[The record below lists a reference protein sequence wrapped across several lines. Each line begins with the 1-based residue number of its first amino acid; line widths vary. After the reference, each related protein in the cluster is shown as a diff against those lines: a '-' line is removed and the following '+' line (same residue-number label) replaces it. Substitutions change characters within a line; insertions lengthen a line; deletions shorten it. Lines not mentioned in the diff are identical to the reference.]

1 MTKFARNAARLAT
14 LGVLA
19 GFGLLATGGA
29 GHAVVYCKTVGYP
42 KGCVARAGPWSCGR
56 LRAPSWFRRV
66 VSSTAPASAIPS
78 AAWCVDRTFARNC
91 A

>member
-42 KGCVARAGPWSCGR
+42 KGCVARAGAVVVRPAP
-56 LRAPSWFRRV
+56 RAVVVSPRRV
-66 VSSTAPASAIPS
+66 VYCTRVGYPVG
-78 AAWCVDRTFARNC
+78 CVVR
-91 A
+91 